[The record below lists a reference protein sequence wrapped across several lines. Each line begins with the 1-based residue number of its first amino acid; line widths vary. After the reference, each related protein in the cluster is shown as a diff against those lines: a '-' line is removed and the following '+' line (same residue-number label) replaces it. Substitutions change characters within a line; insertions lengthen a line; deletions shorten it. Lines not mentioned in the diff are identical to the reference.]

1 MNITY
6 YILSALAMIICYC
19 AGVLTEK
26 HICEKEIKML
36 RTRKVRPARKEK
48 L

>member
-6 YILSALAMIICYC
+6 YILLALAMIICYC

-26 HICEKEIKML
+26 FVCEKEIEML
-36 RTRKVRPARKEK
+36 RTRKIRPARKEK